1 MIFLKALS
9 LKALRIETLSNALI
23 VFLLAVNTFK
33 VFNGVSIQSVYYM
46 FDSRK
51 MQGRENIKK

>member
-1 MIFLKALS
+1 MIFLKALP
-9 LKALRIETLSNALI
+9 LKALQIETLSNVLI

-33 VFNGVSIQSVYYM
+33 VFSGVSIQSVYYM

-51 MQGRENIKK
+51 MQGKENIKK

>member
-23 VFLLAVNTFK
+23 VFLLAMNTFK

-51 MQGRENIKK
+51 MQGKENIKK

>member
-1 MIFLKALS
+1 MFLKALS

-23 VFLLAVNTFK
+23 VFLLAMNTFK

>member
-23 VFLLAVNTFK
+23 VFLLAMNTFK